1 MYNDE
6 FTEQKLFGLLI
17 EDPSMILLLKNK
29 YISDDMWKF
38 CIERE
43 PSLFK
48 YMKNP
53 SLEMCYF
60 ALEIDGHNLKYIKN
74 KFKDIKI
81 TRKMAFLAISNCP
94 KAIFY
99 VPQEIL
105 DTGLKELAFD
115 KDPSLMKSFQFIRPD
130 YIEKVIE
137 NNPAN
142 VKYINN
148 PDEDIICQAL
158 LKEPNICVYFNTLTP
173 KMKKIIEEKYP
184 QLIPFYS
191 NFYDE

>member
-53 SLEMCYF
+53 SIEMCYF

-148 PDEDIICQAL
+148 PDEDFICQAL